1 MQEHSALAT
10 VPDDELLE
18 RLGALVQ
25 GARRTEADLL
35 AHIGEVDR
43 RRLYA
48 RAAAPSMFVYCTDV
62 LHLSESEAYLRIA
75 ATRAARR
82 HPQLLVMLGDGRLH
96 LSAIAKLAPHLTPE
110 NCDALLHRA
119 THASKRRIEELVA
132 EIAPRPD
139 VPSLLRRLPERDVR
153 RPAPDQW
160 PSTQPAVTP
169 QPEGVAAAGIR
180 LRDGAEL
187 RPDGVAAPV
196 SARAAAEALEPAL
209 SLAPSRVDPLE
220 PSRAA
225 TRPVME
231 PLAPSRYKVQFT
243 ATADLR
249 DKLERL
255 QALLLAELPDAD
267 LAAVIDRAVTQ
278 TLQRLEARRYAR
290 TRSPRAAAAGAAPA
304 SATSGRQIPPAG
316 RHIPAAVRRAVFQ
329 RDGGRC
335 HYRDDAGRRCPER
348 HRLEY
353 HHVHPFAMGGGH
365 TADNVRLMC
374 RTHNLYLAEHDF
386 GPGAIAAG
394 RRRIQQVVNPSAPCD
409 TT

>member
-62 LHLSESEAYLRIA
+62 LHLSEAEAYLRIA
-75 ATRAARR
+75 AARAARR

-187 RPDGVAAPV
+187 RPGGVAAPV
-196 SARAAAEALEPAL
+196 SARANEALEPVPT
-209 SLAPSRVDPLE
+209 LAPSRVDRVGPTRG
-220 PSRAA
+220 S
-225 TRPVME
+225 TRPVVE

-243 ATADLR
+243 ASSELR

-374 RTHNLYLAEHDF
+374 RTHNLYLAEHDY
-386 GPGAIAAG
+386 G
-394 RRRIQQVVNPSAPCD
+394 RVAMATYREPNIDRSG
-409 TT
+409 